1 MNGNEAGTIQTRYKM
16 NIYELKNNLPAN
28 FSAEDYLFNTNEYKA
43 GQHYKFVMELGR
55 IFPATKA
62 QAKYFINQKNFPYL
76 NLDVL
81 NLKDAEKI
89 AAFMAEN
96 GGFEANFKFTKSKT
110 WVRLTNNDDLKKAVK
125 IKFEI

>member
-1 MNGNEAGTIQTRYKM
+1 MKL
-16 NIYELKNNLPAN
+16 YELKNNLPSN
-28 FSAEDYLFNTNEYKA
+28 FSTEDYLFNTDEYT
-43 GQHYKFVMELGR
+43 GRYKFIMSLGR
-55 IFPATKA
+55 CFPATKA

-96 GGFEANFKFTKSKT
+96 GGFEANFKFTKSKH

-125 IKFEI
+125 IKFGI

>member
-1 MNGNEAGTIQTRYKM
+1 M
-16 NIYELKNNLPAN
+16 NINELKNNLPAN
-28 FSAEDYLFNTNEYKA
+28 FSAGDYLLSTDEFT
-43 GQHYKFVMELGR
+43 GRYKFIMELGR
-55 IFPATKA
+55 CFPATKA

-96 GGFEANFKFTKSKT
+96 GGFEADFKFTKSKT